1 MKRKIFTVF
10 LLLAASV
17 GTMFAEVY
25 NGTCGENLTWELNT
39 ETGTLTIQ
47 GSGYMGDYFLTP
59 PTPWHDYATLIT
71 QVILPE
77 GIKNIG
83 TLAFCDCVNLT
94 TMNFPNSIEY
104 VGESSFPNSITTALY
119 NEHIFAYLPRTFSGE
134 YIIPEGIESIGMDAF
149 FGCKTLTSITI
160 PGSVSKIKGWAFGDC
175 SALTSVTNY
184 FSAPQKIDDSVFQN
198 INLSSCTLY
207 VLKESVNFYKV
218 ADVWNDFGQI
228 IGVDAPQS
236 IENTSIEPKT
246 SKIIRDGQVIIERND
261 KTYTLQGQEVR

>member
-1 MKRKIFTVF
+1 MKKKIFTLF
-10 LLLAASV
+10 LALVASA

-47 GSGYMGDYFLTP
+47 GSGNMDSYFWT

-77 GIKNIG
+77 GIKGIG

-134 YIIPEGIESIGMDAF
+134 YVIPNGIGSIAMVAF
-149 FGCKTLTSITI
+149 ADCENLTSIII
-160 PGSVSKIKGWAFGDC
+160 PNSVSKIGGWAFDGC
-175 SALTSVTNY
+175 SALTSITNY
-184 FSAPQKIDDSVFQN
+184 FSAPQKIDDSVFQD

-218 ADVWNDFGQI
+218 ADVWEDFGQI

-236 IENTSIEPKT
+236 IENTSVDLKS
-246 SKIIRDGQVIIERND
+246 SKILRDGQIFILRGD
-261 KTYTLQGQEVR
+261 KIYNAQGALVK